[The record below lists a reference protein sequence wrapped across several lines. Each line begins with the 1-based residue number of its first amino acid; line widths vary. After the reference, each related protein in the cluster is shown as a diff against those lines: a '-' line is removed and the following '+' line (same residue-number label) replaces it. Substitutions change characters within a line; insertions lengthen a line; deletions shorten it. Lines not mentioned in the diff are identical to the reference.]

1 VTPASPPP
9 APAAE
14 QPVRGHAAGRG
25 RGARGPYAKGNER
38 RARIVATAFEFFGTR
53 GYHGVSML
61 EIADACGVTRPG
73 LLHHFPTKEA
83 ILEEVLKMRDE
94 RAARLFFDDGPAESE
109 DGIAYFARLIRVA
122 EYNAHDL
129 GLVRLFAMLST
140 EAADPA
146 HPAHDYYVARYRR
159 SLARTRA
166 AIDNLSRR
174 GLLRPGVHRDG
185 LDAEIIALMDGLQ
198 IQMLLTP
205 GSVDMARVLRA
216 RFSEIID
223 ADLDVVAPTSTE
235 GGTSDA

>member
-109 DGIAYFARLIRVA
+109 DGMAYFARLIRVA

-140 EAADPA
+140 EAAEPPPPPPPTTTSRATVAASRAPA
-146 HPAHDYYVARYRR
+146 PR
-159 SLARTRA
+159 STTSRA
-166 AIDNLSRR
+166 AGFCAPASTAT
-174 GLLRPGVHRDG
+174 VS
-185 LDAEIIALMDGLQ
+185 
-198 IQMLLTP
+198 TP
-205 GSVDMARVLRA
+205 RS
-216 RFSEIID
+216 S
-223 ADLDVVAPTSTE
+223 P
-235 GGTSDA
+235 